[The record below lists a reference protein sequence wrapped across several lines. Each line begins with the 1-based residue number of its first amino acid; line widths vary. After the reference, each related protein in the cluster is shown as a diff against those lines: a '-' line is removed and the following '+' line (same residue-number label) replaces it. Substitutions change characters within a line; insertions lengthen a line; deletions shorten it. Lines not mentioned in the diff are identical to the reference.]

1 MLEELKAEVLRR
13 NLDLPKNNL
22 VVWSGGNVSGRDPQ
36 TGLIVIKP
44 SGVPFEEL
52 TIDSLVVTDIDGNIV
67 EGHLKPSVDLGIHR
81 HIYKR
86 RPDVFGITH
95 THQPYA
101 TSFAIRGEGIPA
113 VLTPLTHL
121 TGGPVPCTR
130 FATPGEEDTAVAVLE
145 ACGPNG
151 WIALARRH
159 GVFAMGR
166 SASESLMYTLYT
178 EEAAK
183 TIRLAQIGGVVE
195 PMSEEEAQRELAW
208 HQRNYGQHA
217 TAR

>member
-1 MLEELKAEVLRR
+1 MLEELKSEVLER
-13 NLDLPKNNL
+13 NRDLPRNNL
-22 VVWSGGNVSGRDPQ
+22 VVWSGGNVSGRDPD

-44 SGVPFEEL
+44 SGVPFNEL
-52 TIDSLVVTDIDGNIV
+52 TVDSLVVTDIDGKIM
-67 EGHLKPSVDLGIHR
+67 EGHLKPSVDLTTHL
-81 HIYKR
+81 HIYR
-86 RPDVFGITH
+86 RRDDVFGITH

-101 TSFAIRGEGIPA
+101 TSFAIRGEGIPP

-121 TGGPVPCTR
+121 VGGAVPCTR

-145 ACGPNG
+145 ACGPHG

-166 SASESLMYTLYT
+166 SASESLMYTLYL

-183 TIRLAQIGGVVE
+183 TIRIAQIGGSVE
-195 PMSEEEAQRELAW
+195 PMNDEEARRELKW
-208 HQRNYGQHA
+208 HQKNYGQ
-217 TAR
+217 